1 MEENKANVKKLTLI
15 AVSALLFCVIVGALI
30 FVFGKTDD
38 TFSLEGKSY
47 VLEDPDGKNPTYIS
61 FKDGKFGLEFSPI
74 SSYFGAGDYKIE
86 GDVLTLPTYDD
97 RYVYRFFIKD
107 GGDRLVFDGENS
119 SDMVWFSLMKDG
131 SEFIISENRVPELS
145 GKVFTCKYGDPTRL
159 TTIDLS
165 IFSSNA
171 FHLKIT
177 PTVLDTV
184 YGMVGKE
191 GDNVLVLSTSEG
203 IIARFR
209 IEDGGEKLVFIEGSF
224 NSATS
229 DGSMLMTGAELTVSK
244 VY

>member
-1 MEENKANVKKLTLI
+1 
-15 AVSALLFCVIVGALI
+15 
-30 FVFGKTDD
+30 
-38 TFSLEGKSY
+38 
-47 VLEDPDGKNPTYIS
+47 
-61 FKDGKFGLEFSPI
+61 
-74 SSYFGAGDYKIE
+74 
-86 GDVLTLPTYDD
+86 
-97 RYVYRFFIKD
+97 
-107 GGDRLVFDGENS
+107 
-119 SDMVWFSLMKDG
+119 MKDG

-209 IEDGGEKLVFIEGSF
+209 IEDGGEKLVFIEGNF